1 MGERIVFGGQ
11 APLSIDEWHQPGF
24 EVWGPFGSDKPSAI
38 WAALKRCCV
47 PLQCFDG
54 SLRPDVPAW
63 AKPVMLST
71 RFAHFEDMILAGG
84 ESQPVRFTG
93 FDRSGNARLTGF

>member
-1 MGERIVFGGQ
+1 MGERIGLGGQ
-11 APLSIDEWHQPGF
+11 APVDIDEWRQARF
-24 EVWGPFGSDKPSAI
+24 DIWQPFGSDKPSAI

-63 AKPVMLST
+63 GKPVLLST
-71 RFAHFEDMILAGG
+71 RFAHFEDMLVGGG
-84 ESQPVRFTG
+84 ECQPVRFVG
-93 FDRSGNARLTGF
+93 CDRPAKGRLTGF